1 LNQVKALTSAKIE
14 GSTPLISAAREGHV
28 EVVKYLIT
36 KCHTDMQQCGSVVF
50 DGETIEGMRC

>member
-1 LNQVKALTSAKIE
+1 VKALTSAKIE